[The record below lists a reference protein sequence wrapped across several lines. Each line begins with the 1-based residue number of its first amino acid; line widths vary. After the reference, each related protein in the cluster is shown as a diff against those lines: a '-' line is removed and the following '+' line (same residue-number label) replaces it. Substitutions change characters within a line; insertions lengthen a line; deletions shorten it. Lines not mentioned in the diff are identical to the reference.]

1 MNVDVEIVLFIL
13 GFIIGSVATFAMSFL
28 TIKQRIKPDTRYV
41 VIRPT
46 KKPQNDDWKTYERY
60 YESEEK

>member
-13 GFIIGSVATFAMSFL
+13 GFIIGSVATFAMAL
-28 TIKQRIKPDTRYV
+28 LIIKQRIKPDIRYV

-46 KKPQNDDWKTYERY
+46 KKPQNDDWETYQRY

>member
-13 GFIIGSVATFAMSFL
+13 GFIIGSVATFAITLML
-28 TIKQRIKPDTRYV
+28 IKHNIKPDTRYV
-41 VIRPT
+41 IIRPS
-46 KKPQNDDWKTYERY
+46 KKPQNDDWKTYEKV

>member
-13 GFIIGSVATFAMSFL
+13 GFIIGSVATFVITLML
-28 TIKQRIKPDTRYV
+28 IKHRIKPDTRYV

>member
-13 GFIIGSVATFAMSFL
+13 GFIIGSVATFAMTFL
-28 TIKQRIKPDTRYV
+28 IIEQRIKPVTRYV
-41 VIRPT
+41 VIRPI
-46 KKPQNDDWKTYERY
+46 KKPQSDDWKTYQRY